1 MEKIDCGYF
10 VGYAATNDQLVETNQ
25 IVQTVKNDL
34 MEEISKLKIE
44 LESIKNSKGNAEIEG
59 LKTQLAGNCF

>member
-1 MEKIDCGYF
+1 VEKIDGVYF
-10 VGYAATNDQLVETNQ
+10 VEYAATNNQLVETNQ

-34 MEEISKLKIE
+34 MEEISKLRIE
-44 LESIKNSKGNAEIEG
+44 LETIKNSKGNAEIEE

>member
-1 MEKIDCGYF
+1 MEKIDGVYF
-10 VGYAATNDQLVETNQ
+10 VEYAATNNQLVETNQ

-44 LESIKNSKGNAEIEG
+44 LETIKNSIGNAEIEE
-59 LKTQLAGNCF
+59 LKIQLAGNCF